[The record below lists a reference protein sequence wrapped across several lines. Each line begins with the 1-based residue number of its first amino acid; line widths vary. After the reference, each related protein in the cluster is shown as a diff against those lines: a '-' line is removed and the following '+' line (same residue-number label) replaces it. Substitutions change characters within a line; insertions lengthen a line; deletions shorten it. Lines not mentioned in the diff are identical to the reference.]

1 MTKLRDPKVSLHDI
15 LECANNCIGFT
26 KDMSFEEYG
35 ADIKTVSAVLH
46 QIMIIGEA
54 AKRLGTKF
62 TDEHPSVPWREM
74 AGMRDILIHH
84 YEDSDLAISWSV
96 VQNELPKI
104 ANQIEIILEQI

>member
-54 AKRLGTKF
+54 AKRLGTTKEIGAAAVYLVS
-62 TDEHPSVPWREM
+62 DE
-74 AGMRDILIHH
+74 AAYITGQTINLNGGMLF
-84 YEDSDLAISWSV
+84 S
-96 VQNELPKI
+96 
-104 ANQIEIILEQI
+104 